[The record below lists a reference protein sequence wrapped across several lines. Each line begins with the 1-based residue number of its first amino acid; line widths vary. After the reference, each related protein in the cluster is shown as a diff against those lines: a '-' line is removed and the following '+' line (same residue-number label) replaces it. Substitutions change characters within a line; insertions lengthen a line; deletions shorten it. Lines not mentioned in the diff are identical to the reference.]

1 MLLPFHRQW
10 GVPSA
15 RRRIAMAA
23 RGGVAT
29 AGEGLRYA
37 EDSPPP
43 TKRSDT
49 DIDRRLVSLPALLPF
64 SRSKLPEP
72 TR

>member
-1 MLLPFHRQW
+1 
-10 GVPSA
+10 
-15 RRRIAMAA
+15 MAA
-23 RGGVAT
+23 RGGVAG
-29 AGEGLRYA
+29 AGESLRYA

-43 TKRSDT
+43 TKRSDADT
-49 DIDRRLVSLPALLPF
+49 DPRLVSLPALLPF